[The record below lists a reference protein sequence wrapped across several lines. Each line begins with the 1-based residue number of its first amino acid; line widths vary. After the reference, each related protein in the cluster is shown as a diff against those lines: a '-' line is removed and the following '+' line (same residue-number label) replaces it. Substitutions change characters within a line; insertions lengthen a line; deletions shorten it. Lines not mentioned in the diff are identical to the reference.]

1 MKTFF
6 RSLKR
11 SPYQTMAA
19 MLVLYFS
26 LFLIGII
33 LFSVTFL
40 YGLLKFV
47 EAQPQVTVYFQT
59 DIEESEITA
68 IRDEL
73 QNNPQVASVEYIS
86 KEEAYEIYKELTADN
101 ELLIEMTSA
110 NILPASLEIF
120 ATRPEYLA
128 QIADDLRNRKGVDEV
143 QFQEIIV
150 DRLLTL
156 TNAVKTSAL
165 VLCTFLI
172 VMSTIVIIATT
183 SFKIA
188 LKKDEIDL
196 FQLLGA
202 SNFYIT
208 RPYLTEGVAMG
219 IISSIFSIISLF
231 VAILILNPQLQSYL
245 QGIPKID
252 FALQGLFTITVWP
265 LNGIFLLFLFAIIAL
280 FGIGIGIV
288 ANFLAARRYLS

>member
-33 LFSVTFL
+33 IFSVTFL

-59 DIEESEITA
+59 QTEEADIIA
-68 IRDEL
+68 IRNEL
-73 QNNPQVASVEYIS
+73 QNNPKVASVEYIS

-120 ATRPEYLA
+120 ATEPEYLA
-128 QIADDLRNRKGVDEV
+128 EIADNLRNRQGVDEV

-165 VLCTFLI
+165 VLCTFLVI
-172 VMSTIVIIATT
+172 MSTIVIIATT

-196 FQLLGA
+196 LQLLGA
-202 SNFYIT
+202 SNLYIT
-208 RPYLTEGVAMG
+208 KPYLAEGVAMG
-219 IISSIFSIISLF
+219 IISSVFSIISLF
-231 VAILILNPQLQSYL
+231 IAILILNPQMQSYL
-245 QGIPKID
+245 QGIPRVD
-252 FALQGLFTITVWP
+252 FALQGLFTLTVWP
-265 LNGIFLLFLFAIIAL
+265 VNGVFLLFLFAVIAI
-280 FGIGIGIV
+280 FGIGIGIL
-288 ANFLAARRYLS
+288 ANSLAARRYLS